1 MMFALLKKD
10 FRFFRLPM
18 LATLLLA
25 AVTYLIGYIL
35 TFTPTRYY
43 EPWSRRWVEAYTACA
58 AIGLAITIVMAI
70 AFAGTSIATERSDRT
85 LDFLTMLPPRR
96 WQVLLSKIAVAIPF
110 LGFCTAVHFAILLIG
125 YYQGANHIYQGTNDM
140 STWGISSEEFNHLM
154 FVTELWGSG
163 TIMAC
168 GVAWMFSTFLRSSVI
183 CTGIAIAVLVA
194 VGATVGILA
203 DANRW
208 SEDISAALWWSVSLP
223 IGIATF
229 VTGWFFYTCRVQP

>member
-1 MMFALLKKD
+1 MMLALLKKD

-43 EPWSRRWVEAYTACA
+43 EPWSRRWMEAYITCA
-58 AIGLAITIVMAI
+58 AVGLVITIVMAI
-70 AFAGTSIATERSDRT
+70 AFAGTSIATERNDRT

-110 LGFCTAVHFAILLIG
+110 LVLCAAIHYGILLVG
-125 YYQGANHIYQGTNDM
+125 IYLG
-140 STWGISSEEFNHLM
+140 SGHLSGWGSFGEEFNHLM
-154 FVTELWGSG
+154 FVTAVWGSG
-163 TIMAC
+163 AIMAC

-194 VGATVGILA
+194 VSATVGILA

-208 SEDISAALWWSVSLP
+208 SEDIVAALWWSVSLP
-223 IGIATF
+223 IGIAAFTAGCF
-229 VTGWFFYTCRVQP
+229 IFARRVQP